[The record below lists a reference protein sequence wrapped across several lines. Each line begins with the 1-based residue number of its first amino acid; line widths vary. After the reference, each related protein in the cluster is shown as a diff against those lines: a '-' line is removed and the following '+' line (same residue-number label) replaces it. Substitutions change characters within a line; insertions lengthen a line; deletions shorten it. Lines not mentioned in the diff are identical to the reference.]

1 MVSFQHVVA
10 RMLFFTLPKLTCDYC
25 CLGFGCNKPQPT
37 LTACTRGG
45 PQRYAYHRI
54 NHCHSRA
61 HTPHRS
67 PYVWSCTVALST
79 SPRVVGLSAPC
90 SHPTPRSRS
99 FVRSFVRSF
108 ACALPKTL
116 KTMRLAE
123 NDVVVVVCVRALVCA
138 CSKTVQQR
146 RGSEQCNNAPTA
158 QHKIRIRSQRRRASK
173 PTSQVTKCRTDKVNE
188 RTNDRRSLIDRQRNS
203 AQPKSEGRSVGRW
216 VGWLV
221 VGRSLGK
228 KAQQRKAKPT
238 RLY

>member
-1 MVSFQHVVA
+1 MVLH
-10 RMLFFTLPKLTCDYC
+10 C
-25 CLGFGCNKPQPT
+25 CT
-37 LTACTRGG
+37 VYIASRRWTACSLL
-45 PQRYAYHRI
+45 P
-54 NHCHSRA
+54 
-61 HTPHRS
+61 PHPS
-67 PYVWSCTVALST
+67 L
-79 SPRVVGLSAPC
+79 
-90 SHPTPRSRS
+90 S
-99 FVRSFVRSF
+99 FVRSS
-108 ACALPKTL
+108 ACALP

-203 AQPKSEGRSVGRW
+203 AQPKSEGRSVGRL